1 MARPKVSVK
10 NTFIECDCDDGFA
23 EKSGALSRS
32 KSVGRLVTDE
42 NQAGTQ
48 MATLAKIWNNDE
60 EAVRAARSPILS
72 VPPAAAQSL
81 ASPGWIELGSY
92 YMSSTG
98 PMLASKDCATPQK
111 LKQLQESLQERLQCR
126 KWSEESDQTGSTWST
141 WSADEMGKIRPSMSN
156 SSVSSMTESMTSF
169 EANRSRA
176 YSNGSSCES
185 KDEAVEFEIKIEEEP
200 EANHSKGKYTS
211 RVDQMRWKP
220 KHNGDFMNGKPSHKR
235 WDYDYGLSHL
245 GHDTCEN
252 MTMSP
257 FTTPTQ
263 SPKPFGKEM
272 MHGQYESS
280 FYRDKM
286 RNLPR
291 ESRHNRVPRNV
302 NLQQEYENKEKEV
315 TTLMIRNIPN
325 RYTQRELIAELEDLG
340 FAGTFDFLYSPLDKG
355 TMSNVGYAFVNF
367 KSHEYASKCIE
378 AFHNYR
384 FKRHR
389 KTSGKVAAVSA
400 AHLQGLKANLA
411 HYEKT
416 AVNTAKMKQR
426 RPVILADISSLTA

>member
-1 MARPKVSVK
+1 MVQFETRD
-10 NTFIECDCDDGFA
+10 N
-23 EKSGALSRS
+23 L
-32 KSVGRLVTDE
+32 
-42 NQAGTQ
+42 Q
-48 MATLAKIWNNDE
+48 

-252 MTMSP
+252 MTIAVAGLKEP
-257 FTTPTQ
+257 TT
-263 SPKPFGKEM
+263 KPS
-272 MHGQYESS
+272 GQYESS

-302 NLQQEYENKEKEV
+302 NLQQEYENKEK
-315 TTLMIRNIPN
+315 
-325 RYTQRELIAELEDLG
+325 ELIAELEDLG

-384 FKRHR
+384 FKRPLDSKLVQFDADASR
-389 KTSGKVAAVSA
+389 IMNFETLPQSLRSSQDLRQSGSRLSCSPSGVEGDFVNCME
-400 AHLQGLKANLA
+400 ANLA